1 MRNPTRQKDLIPP
14 RGSSALPKKERFLEE
29 GRDLY
34 KQMQEKSLRGGIH
47 LGHQSLGSN
56 SPRVWSREM
65 SEHLLGVRNNVCL
78 FNTTSTLHHTLKGVY
93 IITLL
98 LRRGGKVL
106 ILSNNRELQGFLSV
120 KEGGLREKNARLYN
134 PSFSQRGSKKGDRGG
149 EHLSFSEGGW
159 RGGTLSNWQ
168 QISKRVWNFA
178 NFKQQF
184 ERFYKENRISLSR
197 YKRSST
203 AFKGLLG
210 KGIPKEMELDG
221 NSLKLVFKQR
231 PDLVLALNSD
241 ESGNLL
247 REAFRLK
254 IPVVAV
260 SDSHSNLKNTLYTV
274 PGNSESR
281 HILSLLASLL
291 IRSRQYVFVNL

>member
-1 MRNPTRQKDLIPP
+1 MRDSTMQKDFIST
-14 RGSSALPKKERFLEE
+14 RGSESSPKRRSSLEKK
-29 GRDLY
+29 RDLY

-47 LGHQSLGSN
+47 LGHQSLGRD

-65 SEHLLGVRNNVCL
+65 SEHLLGVRNTTCL
-78 FNTTSTLHHTLKGVY
+78 FNTTSTLQHTLKGMY
-93 IITLL
+93 IVTLL
-98 LRRGGKVL
+98 LRRGGKIL
-106 ILSNNRELQGFLSV
+106 ILSNNRELHGFLSA
-120 KEGGLREKNARLYN
+120 KEATLG
-134 PSFSQRGSKKGDRGG
+134 KGDS
-149 EHLSFSEGGW
+149 LSSSEGGW

-197 YKRSST
+197 YRRSST
-203 AFKGLLG
+203 TFKGLLG
-210 KGIPKEMELDG
+210 GGAVAGKGVSNPPHQGGLDG
-221 NSLKLVFKQR
+221 NSLRLAFKQK
-231 PDLVLALNSD
+231 PDLVLAFNSD

-291 IRSRQYVFVNL
+291 IRSRQYVFVSL